1 MGHQITAHGPDRKS
15 KLGFRVEHSIAG
27 IEESMWSGGIHELY
41 ARLEC
46 ADLDAGVSGAGD
58 ARRVSRKVIEA
69 ALRRY
74 CQEWLDGETVAPE
87 VAFLAGCIAGWPGK
101 DKSIYICFA

>member
-1 MGHQITAHGPDRKS
+1 MIPGSAVGEMMVGRS
-15 KLGFRVEHSIAG
+15 EA
-27 IEESMWSGGIHELY
+27 IETRPWTH
-41 ARLEC
+41 
-46 ADLDAGVSGAGD
+46 
-58 ARRVSRKVIEA
+58 ARRVSRKVIET

-74 CQEWLDGETVAPE
+74 CQEWLDGETVASE